1 MERKISVTLSYEQA
15 EMICNLL
22 YNQKTEF
29 HKEIVIARKQGMHQK
44 VDELWDLKEIAEDA
58 FEIFDVA
65 LDFEQ

>member
-15 EMICNLL
+15 EMICSLL
-22 YNQKTEF
+22 YNQKMEF

-44 VDELWDLKEIAEDA
+44 VDELWGLKEIAEDA
-58 FEIFDVA
+58 FEIFDAA